1 MLGWSIDS
9 YDLLRCCW
17 DWLLL
22 GFSTMNSETNP
33 YAAPKGQLDAISSQ
47 AIERQHR
54 GPLLYFAVAGIVG
67 AMLAIPLIVPRS
79 MSVRDD
85 PNPLGYLIILCSFP
99 VGGLVFRIRSR
110 HWPHDPS
117 VSHRQWYACLAT
129 LLLPC
134 TVALMTGMG
143 GQGLHMIVLAAFV
156 SLILS
161 SAILLAGRRRYT
173 KKA

>member
-1 MLGWSIDS
+1 MNID
-9 YDLLRCCW
+9 
-17 DWLLL
+17 
-22 GFSTMNSETNP
+22 TNP
-33 YAAPKGQLDAISSQ
+33 YAAPKGQPEEIPTQ
-47 AIERQHR
+47 VQGRRHR

-79 MSVRDD
+79 ISVRDD

-129 LLLPC
+129 LLLPGI
-134 TVALMTGMG
+134 VALMTKIG
-143 GQGLHMIVLAAFV
+143 GQGLHMTILAAFI
-156 SLILS
+156 SLIIS
-161 SAILLAGRRRYT
+161 SAILIAGRRRYT
-173 KKA
+173 NKS

>member
-1 MLGWSIDS
+1 
-9 YDLLRCCW
+9 
-17 DWLLL
+17 
-22 GFSTMNSETNP
+22 MNSETNP
-33 YAAPKGQLDAISSQ
+33 YVAPKGQPDAISSQ
-47 AIERQHR
+47 AIERQYR

-85 PNPLGYLIILCSFP
+85 PNPLGYLSILCSFP

>member
-1 MLGWSIDS
+1 MKSD
-9 YDLLRCCW
+9 
-17 DWLLL
+17 
-22 GFSTMNSETNP
+22 TNP
-33 YAAPKGQLDAISSQ
+33 YAAPKGQPEAIPTQ
-47 AIERQHR
+47 VRGRRHR

-79 MSVRDD
+79 ISVRDD

>member
-1 MLGWSIDS
+1 MQ
-9 YDLLRCCW
+9 CH
-17 DWLLL
+17 
-22 GFSTMNSETNP
+22 FHSTMKSDTNP
-33 YAAPKGQLDAISSQ
+33 YAAPKGQPEAIPTQ
-47 AIERQHR
+47 VRGRRHR

-79 MSVRDD
+79 ISVRDD

-129 LLLPC
+129 LLFPC
-134 TVALMTGMG
+134 TVALMTGMR
-143 GQGLHMIVLAAFV
+143 GQGLHMFVLAAFV

-161 SAILLAGRRRYT
+161 SAILLAGRRRAT
-173 KKA
+173 NKA

>member
-1 MLGWSIDS
+1 
-9 YDLLRCCW
+9 
-17 DWLLL
+17 
-22 GFSTMNSETNP
+22 MNSETNP
-33 YAAPKGQLDAISSQ
+33 YAAPKGQPDAISSQ
-47 AIERQHR
+47 SIERQYR
-54 GPLLYFAVAGIVG
+54 GPLLYIAVAGIVG

-117 VSHRQWYACLAT
+117 VSNRQLYACLAT

-134 TVALMTGMG
+134 TVALMTGMR
-143 GQGLHMIVLAAFV
+143 GQGLHMIVLAAFI

-173 KKA
+173 NKA

>member
-1 MLGWSIDS
+1 MNIDS
-9 YDLLRCCW
+9 
-17 DWLLL
+17 
-22 GFSTMNSETNP
+22 NP
-33 YAAPKGQLDAISSQ
+33 YAAPKAQPDAFSPQ

-54 GPLLYFAVAGIVG
+54 GPLLYFAVAGIIG

-134 TVALMTGMG
+134 TVALKTRMG
-143 GQGLHMIVLAAFV
+143 GQGLHMTVLAAFV

-173 KKA
+173 NKA